1 MFIVS
6 KRRNTDH
13 IAFSMKHIAMIHP
26 TILFLGARVIIACRD
41 ITKAER
47 AAESIK
53 CSTGH
58 SVNVKR
64 LDLASLDSVRKF
76 AENILKTEKN
86 IDILINNAGYYLAEI
101 QGGGNYDIGQ
111 TVNSIQY
118 SNTLVCKNTFM
129 RKRQM
134 YL

>member
-1 MFIVS
+1 M
-6 KRRNTDH
+6 
-13 IAFSMKHIAMIHP
+13 
-26 TILFLGARVIIACRD
+26 FLGARVIIACRD

-53 CSTGH
+53 GSTGH
-58 SVNVKR
+58 SVIVKK
-64 LDLASLDSVRKF
+64 LDLASLHSVRKF

-101 QGGGNYDIGQ
+101 QGGGNYDIAR

-118 SNTLVCKNTFM
+118 SNTLVCKNAFM

>member
-1 MFIVS
+1 MCRKTKS
-6 KRRNTDH
+6 SDH
-13 IAFSMKHIAMIHP
+13 IAFLYQRLRYEIHDNDTP
-26 TILFLGARVIIACRD
+26 NILFLGARVIIACRD

-58 SVNVKR
+58 SVIVKK

-101 QGGGNYDIGQ
+101 REVEIM
-111 TVNSIQY
+111 
-118 SNTLVCKNTFM
+118 TLD
-129 RKRQM
+129 R
-134 YL
+134 L